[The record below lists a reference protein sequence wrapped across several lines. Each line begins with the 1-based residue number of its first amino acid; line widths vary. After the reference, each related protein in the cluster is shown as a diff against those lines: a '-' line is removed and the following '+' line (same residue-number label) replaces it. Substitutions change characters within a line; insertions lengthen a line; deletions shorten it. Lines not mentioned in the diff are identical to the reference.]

1 MIDEDEPNVVTSSKS
16 LRILIDGRPFAIRV
30 YRLESD
36 AGWTLEVI
44 DNQNTSHV
52 WDEQFESDAEAVDMA
67 IKTIETE
74 GADEFI
80 RGDNVIPFR
89 QT

>member
-16 LRILIDGRPFAIRV
+16 RRILIDGRPFAISV